1 MILSKSINIVVIGC
15 GQLGSR
21 YVQGF
26 AKCDKQITIY
36 GVDVNE
42 TSLTVCGERFKEIKS
57 INSSFV
63 PVKNIEDCPKDPF
76 LIVVAT
82 NADTRED
89 VFKKIVSYFDFSFLI
104 LEKVLFQSLSQ
115 YISLEN
121 YLITNK
127 NKIFINCPRRAYE
140 SYIKLYEIV
149 NEEPTI
155 SMIYEGSNWAMASNS
170 IHFID
175 LYCYLTNQNKITVH
189 TQNLSHK
196 LLENKRPGM
205 IEFEGVLKIDSE
217 KGNLKLVSESTIKE
231 NKVTIDTT
239 NYSIEII
246 EKVGSKMLITNKK
259 TREDSMLDFSIEY
272 QSDLSLK
279 ILNDLLMKGSSTLPK
294 AEATAEVHKE
304 LLTEFLKHY
313 NLITHQNSLV
323 CPIT

>member
-1 MILSKSINIVVIGC
+1 LSKSINIVVIGC

-26 AKCDKQITIY
+26 AKCDEQITIY

-42 TSLTVCGERFKEIKS
+42 TSLQVCDERFREIKS
-57 INSSFV
+57 IHSSFV

-82 NADTRED
+82 NADIREK
-89 VFKKIVSYFDFSFLI
+89 VFKKLVSYFDFSFLI

-115 YISLEN
+115 YSSLEN
-121 YLITNK
+121 YLITNN

-140 SYIKLYEIV
+140 SYINLYEII

-175 LYCYLTNQNKITVH
+175 LFCYLTNQNKIKVH
-189 TQNLSHK
+189 IQNLSHT

-205 IEFEGVLKIDSE
+205 IEFEGVLQIDAG
-217 KGNLKLVSESTIKE
+217 KGSLKLISEPTIKE

-239 NYSIEII
+239 SYSIEII
-246 EKVGSKMLITNKK
+246 EKVGSKIVITNKK
-259 TREDSMLDFSIEY
+259 TREENILDFSVEY

-279 ILNDLLMKGSSTLPK
+279 ILNDLLKNGSCALPK
-294 AEATAEVHKE
+294 AETTIEVHKE
-304 LLTEFLKHY
+304 LLTDFLKHY

>member
-1 MILSKSINIVVIGC
+1 M
-15 GQLGSR
+15 GSR

-26 AKCDKQITIY
+26 AKSEKRITIY

-42 TSLTVCGERFKEIKS
+42 TSLAICDERFKEVKS
-57 INSSFV
+57 INSKFV
-63 PVKNIEDCPKDPF
+63 PVKDIEDCPKDSF

-82 NADTRED
+82 NADIREG
-89 VFKKIVSYFDFSFLI
+89 VFKKIVSKFHFSFLI

-115 YISLEN
+115 YNSLED
-121 YLITNK
+121 YLKTNK

-140 SYIKLYEIV
+140 SYIKLYEIIS
-149 NEEPTI
+149 EESTI
-155 SMIYEGSNWAMASNS
+155 HMTYEGSNWAMASNS

-175 LYCYLTNQNKITVH
+175 LFCYFTKQSKIVIR

-205 IEFEGVLKIDSE
+205 IEFEGALEISTE
-217 KGNLKLVSESTIKE
+217 KGNLKLISEPTFKE

-239 NYSIEII
+239 NYNIEII
-246 EKVGSKMLITNKK
+246 EKVGSKIFITNKK
-259 TREDSMLDFSIEY
+259 TREENTLDFSVEY

-279 ILNDLLMKGSSTLPK
+279 ILNDLLITGSSALPK
-294 AEATAEVHKE
+294 ADATIEAHKE
-304 LLTEFLKHY
+304 LLSEFLKHY
-313 NLITHQNSLV
+313 NLVTHQNSLV